1 MRCALVGSRTNTN
14 LLATGLI
21 QPPLAVMPAVPRRP
35 ERPLVVLCR
44 LGYSSPLSSHGLRQ
58 EVIMADPARRAKLV
72 RDLEQDFVPDYDAQN
87 ALGRQAGGL
96 CPRTHRLPGRPD
108 RAEPGAD
115 CRRDRVSAVEGLT
128 RRPLHGGRPSHF
140 VIDVLANTSS
150 NGLQASLARPAQ
162 SSLTLAVWATKSSYE
177 DFR

>member
-44 LGYSSPLSSHGLRQ
+44 LGCSSHLSSHGLRQ

-87 ALGRQAGGL
+87 IPSGDKRAAYALEHIAFRVGRIEQ
-96 CPRTHRLPGRPD
+96 
-108 RAEPGAD
+108 
-115 CRRDRVSAVEGLT
+115 
-128 RRPLHGGRPSHF
+128 
-140 VIDVLANTSS
+140 
-150 NGLQASLARPAQ
+150 SLARIAAAIE
-162 SSLTLAVWATKSSYE
+162 SVLSKG
-177 DFR
+177 